1 MCGIVG
7 VITRHSSFDVKLENA
22 IKKLAHRGPDDR
34 GMWSEPHINL
44 AHTRLSIL
52 DLSPLGHQPMSYQNE
67 RYWITFNGEVYNY
80 LELREE
86 LLSLG
91 HQFVS
96 KSDTEVLLAAYA
108 EWGVSCLEKLR
119 GMYGFGIWD
128 RETKKLFIAR
138 DRTGEKPLYY
148 WHDENGFY
156 FASELKSL
164 LTLLP
169 ETPKLDPVAI
179 DLYVHYQYVPEPL
192 TPLVGVVKLPAAHY
206 LLLDLENWGNIEP
219 QCYWNLEKIPPI
231 EGDPVTLIRQELDR
245 SIELTLRSDVPIAI
259 ALSGGLDSGA
269 IAALAAPKYKDT
281 LRAFSIG
288 YPGRP
293 EFDERDQAEQMAEY
307 LGLPF
312 ESIELTVEDL
322 VNFFPSLIAASD
334 DPVADSAAYGHYSV
348 MKLAASRGVKVM
360 LTGIGGD
367 ELFWGYNRIVNAT
380 NLTEQKNQ
388 FWQSSPLNQKV
399 WQTLGAFTDTPIAKK
414 LNSPKVPG
422 SIRTALK
429 NLAEQHKYVYRD
441 PQRAIFYD
449 LWPGFANAMWYSD
462 KLYTDATA
470 AQIPAGNPYRLFEFD
485 LASCEDIPVK
495 ITQLLFDTWLASN
508 CLALGDRLSMI
519 CSVETRLP
527 LLDYK
532 LIETVIGLR
541 KTQGDHN
548 LGHKFW
554 LKSVLKGIVPDEV
567 LTRKKRGFTTPMDEW
582 MKAIII
588 AYMDNL
594 KNGYL
599 VELKVLNRDFV
610 VKLLEEAQKQ
620 SKHLFILYKLVLLET
635 WYREVVVKKEEEV
648 LVPA

>member
-7 VITRHSSFDVKLENA
+7 VLTRNSGVNVNLENA
-22 IKKLAHRGPDDR
+22 IKKIADRGPDDW
-34 GMWSEPHINL
+34 GMWSEPHIRL

-86 LLSLG
+86 LVNLG

-108 EWGVSCLEKLR
+108 QWGVSCLEKLR
-119 GMYGFGIWD
+119 GMYAFGIWD

-148 WHDENGFY
+148 WHDENAFY

-192 TPLVGVVKLPAAHY
+192 TPLAGVLKLPAANY
-206 LLLDLENWGNIEP
+206 LLLDLENWGNVEP
-219 QCYWNLEKIPPI
+219 QNYWNLDKITPI
-231 EGDPVTLIRQELDR
+231 EGDPIKLIRAELDR
-245 SIELTLRSDVPIAI
+245 SIELTLRSDVPIGI

-281 LRAFSIG
+281 LRAFTIG

-293 EFDERDQAEQMAEY
+293 DFDERHQAEQMAEY
-307 LGLPF
+307 LGLPI

-334 DPVADSAAYGHYSV
+334 DPVADSAAYGHYAV

-380 NLTEQKNQ
+380 NLTQQKKK
-388 FWQSSPLNQKV
+388 FWQSSPINQQV
-399 WQTLGAFTDTPIAKK
+399 RQLLGSFTDTPLAKK
-414 LNSPKVPG
+414 LNSPKVPQA
-422 SIRTALK
+422 IRSVLK
-429 NLAEQHKYVYRD
+429 NLEEQHKYVYRD
-441 PQRAIFYD
+441 PNQAIFYD
-449 LWPGFANAMWYSD
+449 LWPGFANAEKYAD
-462 KLYTDATA
+462 KIYTKATA
-470 AQIPAGNPYRLFEFD
+470 AQITERNPYRLFQFD
-485 LASCEDIPVK
+485 LETCEDIPVK
-495 ITQLLFDTWLASN
+495 ICQLLFDTWLASN
-508 CLALGDRLSMI
+508 CLALGDRLSME

-541 KTQGDHN
+541 KTQPDHN

-567 LTRKKRGFTTPMDEW
+567 LTRQKRGFTTPMDEW

-599 VELKVLNRDFV
+599 VELNILNRDYV
-610 VKLLEEAQKQ
+610 VKLLDEAQKE
-620 SKHLFILYKLVLLET
+620 SKHLFVLYKLVLLET
-635 WYREVVVKKEEEV
+635 WYRQIVVRKEEEV
-648 LVPA
+648 LVTA